1 MTSMF
6 INTPPDMICIGVMS
20 TLRGMPLKMIA
31 YRVNRYEFQVKM
43 LLERFLFILKYFF
56 SHNITVFTMSPYF
69 SATVIRYEKT
79 LNGTVDRD

>member
-20 TLRGMPLKMIA
+20 TLRGMPLKMIG

-43 LLERFLFILKYFF
+43 LLEQWNDDHVYQY
-56 SHNITVFTMSPYF
+56 TTPYD
-69 SATVIRYEKT
+69 
-79 LNGTVDRD
+79 LHW

>member
-20 TLRGMPLKMIA
+20 TLRGMPLKMIG

-43 LLERFLFILKYFF
+43 LLEQWNVYQYTTGYDL
-56 SHNITVFTMSPYF
+56 HWCN
-69 SATVIRYEKT
+69 
-79 LNGTVDRD
+79 VDFAWNAPQNDWI